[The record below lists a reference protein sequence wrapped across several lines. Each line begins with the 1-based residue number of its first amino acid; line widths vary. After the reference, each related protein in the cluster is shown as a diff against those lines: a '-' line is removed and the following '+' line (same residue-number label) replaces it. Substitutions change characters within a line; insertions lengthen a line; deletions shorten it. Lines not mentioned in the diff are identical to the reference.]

1 MATAMLGPTLIVVC
15 LLFALT
21 AAMVYRVAGLGT
33 AWTVPVAAARAAAQL
48 AAISAVLVAA
58 MTRLWSSA
66 AVLAVMFLIAV
77 YTAAGRSQADRG
89 RTWLALPLATGV
101 AAVVPAL
108 VVTGLIPLAGTALIP
123 TVAIILGG
131 SMTAVAVAARR
142 SLDTLATRRGE
153 VEAALSLG
161 LSERDSRRLVIE
173 RSTADAL
180 LPNVDQARTAGLV
193 TLPGAF
199 VGVLLA
205 TGSAAQA
212 GAVQV
217 LVLVGLLLAQGCGV
231 AVTGELV
238 ARGRLSRTPTHGDAV
253 SDHRRSPGHTLAAW
267 ALRAWRTTRSRSG
280 AA

>member
-1 MATAMLGPTLIVVC
+1 MTAAVLGPTLIVVC
-15 LLFALT
+15 VLFAV
-21 AAMVYRVAGLGT
+21 AAAAVYRLAGLGGI
-33 AWTVPVAAARAAAQL
+33 WTVPVAAARAAAQL
-48 AAISAVLVAA
+48 AAIAAVLATA

-66 AVLAVMFLIAV
+66 AVLMVMFIVAV
-77 YTAAGRSQADRG
+77 LTAAGRSQADRG
-89 RTWLALPLATGV
+89 RLWLTMPLATGV
-101 AAVVPAL
+101 AAVIPAL
-108 VVTGLIPLAGTALIP
+108 LLTGLVPLTGAALIP
-123 TVAIILGG
+123 TVGIILGG

-142 SLDTLATRRGE
+142 SLDTLATRNGE

-173 RSTADAL
+173 RSAADTL

-217 LVLVGLLLAQGCGV
+217 LVLIGLLLAQGCGV
-231 AVTGELV
+231 ALTGELV
-238 ARGRLSRTPTHGDAV
+238 ARGRISRRPHAMTH
-253 SDHRRSPGHTLAAW
+253 
-267 ALRAWRTTRSRSG
+267 
-280 AA
+280 